1 MSILPGAD
9 VLLLIEALKLFIGR
23 EIIIT
28 EMISR
33 NRSGGYDR
41 HHTTTSRFNFL
52 ADQVF
57 GISFSGE
64 LLGIESKGGDN
75 SYCFSIRSVVE
86 FHLEAQDLIV
96 TEHFEEETA
105 RLTSLTVADKS
116 TVAPALLEGC
126 MWHGELVG
134 QTAK

>member
-1 MSILPGAD
+1 MSRLPAEEA
-9 VLLLIEALKLFIGR
+9 LLLFDALKPFIGR

-33 NRSGGYDR
+33 FRRGGYDR

-75 SYCFSIRSVVE
+75 SYCFSLRSVVE
-86 FHLEAQDLIV
+86 FHWEAQDLVV

-105 RLTSLTVADKS
+105 RLTCLTVAGKS
-116 TVAPALLEGC
+116 TVSLPEA
-126 MWHGELVG
+126 V
-134 QTAK
+134 